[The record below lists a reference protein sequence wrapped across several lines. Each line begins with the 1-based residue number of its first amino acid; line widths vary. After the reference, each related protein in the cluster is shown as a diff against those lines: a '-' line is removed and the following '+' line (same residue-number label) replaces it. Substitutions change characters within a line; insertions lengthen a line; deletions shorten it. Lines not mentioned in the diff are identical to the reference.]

1 MFLGNINSRVLEDY
15 KDGSRTALQ
24 LQVYGKPKGVLLSY
38 HSIMATFFFKDSH
51 KYIHPF
57 LHNYTIVGLKSN
69 NYLGYIVIHHGVFQ
83 LSHRAVDNC
92 DVMRCSTESDIRTI
106 S

>member
-1 MFLGNINSRVLEDY
+1 MKIIKMVQGSTAVTSGWETKMGSIVIPQYYGNV
-15 KDGSRTALQ
+15 
-24 LQVYGKPKGVLLSY
+24 
-38 HSIMATFFFKDSH
+38 FFKDSH

-69 NYLGYIVIHHGVFQ
+69 NYLGYVVIHHGVFQ
-83 LSHRAVDNC
+83 LSHRAVDDY